1 VAYLRRVNELLDATT
16 RSLHGIALGKQR
28 EGRVPGLFA
37 GVARGGSLVWGEGIG
52 VADVAGDRPPTA
64 EDQFLIASN
73 TKTFIAVMVM
83 QLRDEGRLS
92 LDDLLGDH
100 VPEVSHPITIRQ
112 CLAHVSGMAREP
124 LGDVWETLENPSAKE
139 LRRDFDDVERVLRP
153 HDHWHYSNVVYAM
166 LGQLVEELDGRS
178 WEESLTTRLLQPL
191 EMTRTSNGF
200 DDGPHVTGY
209 YVAPY
214 DDVPRPE
221 PVMDL
226 KALAP
231 CGGLAST
238 AADLARWSAFVAD
251 PGELLSADTL
261 EEMCQPQV
269 MINPESWNA
278 AMGLGFFLVRSPTGR
293 TYVGHTGGMPGH
305 ITGVFTHRE
314 SGTGGI
320 ALMNNTAPVPPD
332 AFAVALADHVV
343 EHDPVDPG
351 PWRPAT
357 EVPDELRPLLGRW
370 FSEGQP
376 FVFWVEQGEL
386 RARVD
391 KPAAA
396 ALPASRFVK
405 VTDDVYRDVAG
416 RERGELL
423 RVTREADGTVGKLNW
438 ATYLFTREPIA
449 FGEHLS
455 PRS

>member
-1 VAYLRRVNELLDATT
+1 VTALLDTTT
-16 RSLHGIALGKQR
+16 RSLHRIALDKQR
-28 EGRVPGLFA
+28 EGRVPGLYA
-37 GVARGGSLVWGEGIG
+37 AVCRSGESLWGEGIG
-52 VADVAGDRPPTA
+52 QADLETGRPPGPD
-64 EDQFLIASN
+64 DQFLIASN

-83 QLRDEGRLS
+83 QLRDEGRLT

-100 VPEVSHPITIRQ
+100 VPEISHPITIRQ

-124 LGDVWETLENPSAKE
+124 LGDVWETLENPDAKE

-153 HDHWHYSNVVYAM
+153 HQHWHYSNVVYAM

-178 WEESLTTRLLQPL
+178 WEESLSTRLLRPL
-191 EMTRTSNGF
+191 EMTRTTNGF
-200 DDGPHVTGY
+200 DDGPHVSGY

-226 KALAP
+226 KGLAP

-251 PGELLSADTL
+251 PGDLLSADTL
-261 EEMCQPQV
+261 EEMCQPQ
-269 MINPESWNA
+269 ILLTTDNWNA
-278 AMGLGFFLVRSPTGR
+278 AMGLGFFLIRSGNGR
-293 TYVGHTGGMPGH
+293 TWVGHTGGMPGH

-320 ALMNNTAPVPPD
+320 ALMNNSAPVPPD
-332 AFAVALADHVV
+332 AFAVELGEHVL
-343 EHDPVDPG
+343 EHDPVEEE
-351 PWRPAT
+351 PWRPGS
-357 EVPDELRPLLGRW
+357 EIPDEYRPLLGRW

-396 ALPASRFVK
+396 KLTPSRFEK
-405 VTDDVYRDVAG
+405 VSDDVYRDVSG

-423 RVTREADGTVGKLNW
+423 RVTRDADGTVTKLNW

-449 FGEHLS
+449 FGEHL
-455 PRS
+455 RD

>member
-1 VAYLRRVNELLDATT
+1 VSALLDTTT

-28 EGRVPGLFA
+28 DGRVPGLFA
-37 GVARGGSLVWGEGIG
+37 GVSRQGSLVWGEGVG
-52 VADVAGDRPPTA
+52 QADLGGDRAPTPD
-64 EDQFLIASN
+64 DQFLIASN

-83 QLRDEGRLS
+83 QLRDEGRLT

-100 VPEVSHPITIRQ
+100 VPEVSHSLTIRQ

-124 LGDVWETLENPSAKE
+124 LGDVWETLENPTDKE

-166 LGQLVEELDGRS
+166 LGQLIEELDGRS
-178 WEESLTTRLLQPL
+178 WEESLSTRLLRPL
-191 EMTRTSNGF
+191 EMTRTTNGF
-200 DDGPHVTGY
+200 DGGPRATGY
-209 YVAPY
+209 YVPPY
-214 DDVPRPE
+214 DDVPREE

-238 AADLARWSAFVAD
+238 ANDLATWSAFVAD
-251 PGELLSADTL
+251 PGELLSADTI
-261 EEMCQPQV
+261 EEMCQPQ
-269 MINPESWNA
+269 ILLSTESWNA
-278 AMGLGFFLVRSPTGR
+278 AMGLGFFLIRSSTGR
-293 TYVGHTGGMPGH
+293 TWVGHTGGMPGH

-320 ALMNNTAPVPPD
+320 VLMNASAPPPPD
-332 AFAVALADHVV
+332 AFAIELADHVV
-343 EHDPVDPG
+343 EHDPVEEQ
-351 PWRPAT
+351 PWRPGT
-357 EVPDELRPLLGRW
+357 TIPDEFRGLLGRW

-386 RARVD
+386 KARVD

-396 ALPASRFVK
+396 KLTPSRFVR
-405 VTDDVYRDVAG
+405 VSDDVYRDVAG

-423 RVTREADGTVGKLNW
+423 RITRATDGTVSKLNW

-449 FGEHLS
+449 FGENLR
-455 PRS
+455 P

>member
-1 VAYLRRVNELLDATT
+1 MRDMPALLDTTT
-16 RSLHGIALGKQR
+16 RSLHRIALQKQR
-28 EGRVPGLFA
+28 DGRVPGLYA
-37 GVARGGSLVWGEGIG
+37 AVCRGGEQLWGEGIG
-52 VADVAGDRPPTA
+52 QADLAGERTPGPD
-64 EDQFLIASN
+64 DQYLIASN

-100 VPEVSHPITIRQ
+100 VPEVSHPLTIRQ

-124 LGDVWETLENPSAKE
+124 LGDVWETLENPTAKE

-166 LGQLVEELDGRS
+166 LGQLIEELDGRS
-178 WEESLTTRLLQPL
+178 WEESLRTRLLNPL
-191 EMTRTSNGF
+191 GMTRTSNGF
-200 DDGPHVTGY
+200 DGGPHVSGY

-221 PVMDL
+221 PVLDL
-226 KALAP
+226 KGLSP

-238 AADLARWSAFVAD
+238 ADDLAKWSAFVAD
-251 PGELLSADTL
+251 PGDLLSADTI
-261 EEMCQPQV
+261 EEMCQPQ
-269 MINPESWNA
+269 ILLTTDAWNA
-278 AMGLGFFLVRSPTGR
+278 AMGLGFFLIRSGTGR
-293 TYVGHTGGMPGH
+293 TYVGHTGGMTGH

-320 ALMNNTAPVPPD
+320 ALMNNSAPPSPD
-332 AFAVALADHVV
+332 AFAIELADHVV
-343 EHDPVDPG
+343 EHDPVEDG
-351 PWRPAT
+351 PWRPGT
-357 EVPDELRPLLGRW
+357 EIPEEYRGLLGRW

-386 RARVD
+386 KARMD
-391 KPAAA
+391 KAAA
-396 ALPASRFVK
+396 AKLTPSRFVK
-405 VTDDVYRDVAG
+405 ISDDVYRDVAG

-423 RVTREADGTVGKLNW
+423 RVTRAADGSVTQLNW

-449 FGEHLS
+449 FGEHLQH
-455 PRS
+455 

>member
-1 VAYLRRVNELLDATT
+1 MLLDTT
-16 RSLHGIALGKQR
+16 VRSLHRIALEKQR
-28 EGRVPGLFA
+28 EGRVPGLYA
-37 GVARGGSLVWGEGIG
+37 AVCRGGSQIWGEGVG
-52 VADVAGDRPPTA
+52 VADVGTGRAPSAD
-64 EDQFLIASN
+64 DQFLVASN

-100 VPEVSHPITIRQ
+100 VPEVSHPLTIRQ

-124 LGDVWETLENPSAKE
+124 LGDVWETLENPTAKE

-153 HDHWHYSNVVYAM
+153 HQHWHYSNVVYAM
-166 LGQLVEELDGRS
+166 LGQLVEELDGRP
-178 WEESLTTRLLQPL
+178 WEESLRVRLLEPL
-191 EMTRTSNGF
+191 EMRRTTNGF

-226 KALAP
+226 KGLAP

-238 AADLARWSAFVAD
+238 ASDLATWSAFVAD
-251 PGELLSADTL
+251 PGDLLSADTM
-261 EEMCQPQV
+261 EEMCQPQILLTTDV
-269 MINPESWNA
+269 WNA
-278 AMGLGFFLVRSPTGR
+278 AMGLGFFLIRSETGR

-320 ALMNNTAPVPPD
+320 VLMNNSAPPAPD
-332 AFAVALADHVV
+332 AFAIELADHVV
-343 EHDPVDPG
+343 EHDPVDPE
-351 PWRPAT
+351 PWRPGAS
-357 EVPDELRPLLGRW
+357 VPDELRPILGRW

-376 FVFWVEQGEL
+376 FVFWVEQGTL
-386 RARVD
+386 LARID

-396 ALPASRFVK
+396 TMSPSRFVR
-405 VTDDVYRDVAG
+405 VEDDVYRDISG

-423 RVTREADGTVGKLNW
+423 RVTRNADGSVAKLNW

-449 FGEHLS
+449 FGEHLRGSAS
-455 PRS
+455 PSHQA

>member
-1 VAYLRRVNELLDATT
+1 VTDLLDTTT
-16 RSLHGIALGKQR
+16 RSLRRIALEKQR
-28 EGRVPGLFA
+28 EGRVPGLYA
-37 GVARGGSLVWGEGIG
+37 AVCRGGRPLWGEGIG
-52 VADVAGDRPPTA
+52 QADVGEERPPTA
-64 EDQFLIASN
+64 DDQFLIASN

-83 QLRDEGRLS
+83 QLRDEGRLT

-166 LGQLVEELDGRS
+166 LGQLIEELDGRP
-178 WEESLTTRLLQPL
+178 WEESLSTRLLQPL

-200 DDGPHVTGY
+200 DSGPHVSGY

-238 AADLARWSAFVAD
+238 ADDLARWSAFVAD
-251 PGELLSADTL
+251 PGELLSADTI
-261 EEMCQPQV
+261 EEMCQPQ
-269 MINPESWNA
+269 ILLNTESWNA
-278 AMGLGFFLVRSPTGR
+278 AMGLGFFLIRTGTGR

-320 ALMNNTAPVPPD
+320 VLMNNSAPVPPD
-332 AFAVALADHVV
+332 AFAIELADHVV
-343 EHDPVDPG
+343 EHDPVEPE
-351 PWRPAT
+351 PWRPGT
-357 EVPDELRPLLGRW
+357 EIPDEFRGILGRW

-376 FVFWVEQGEL
+376 FAFWVEQGEL
-386 RARVD
+386 RGRVD

-396 ALPASRFVK
+396 KLPPSRFVQ
-405 VTDDVYRDVAG
+405 VSDDVYRDVSG

-423 RVTREADGTVGKLNW
+423 RVTRAADGTVTKLNW

-449 FGEHLS
+449 FGEHLH
-455 PRS
+455 

>member
-1 VAYLRRVNELLDATT
+1 VSDLLDTTT
-16 RSLHGIALGKQR
+16 RSLHRIAAAKQR

-37 GVARGGSLVWGEGIG
+37 GVARGGRLVWGEGVG
-52 VADVAGDRPPTA
+52 QARVTEGRAPSAD
-64 EDQFLIASN
+64 DQFLIASN
-73 TKTFIAVMVM
+73 TKTFIAIMVM

-112 CLAHVSGMAREP
+112 CLSHVSGMAREP
-124 LGDVWETLENPSAKE
+124 LGDVWETLQNPTDKE

-166 LGQLVEELDGRS
+166 LGQLVAELDERP
-178 WEESLTTRLLQPL
+178 WTESLAVRLLRPL

-200 DDGPHVTGY
+200 DDGPHVQGY
-209 YVAPY
+209 YVPAY
-214 DDVPRPE
+214 DDVPREE

-238 AADLARWSAFVAD
+238 ANDLARWSAFVAD
-251 PGELLSADTL
+251 PGELLSGDTL
-261 EEMCQPQV
+261 EEMCQPQ
-269 MINPESWNA
+269 ILLTTESWNA
-278 AMGLGFFLVRSPTGR
+278 AMGLGFFLIRTGSGTTGR

-320 ALMNNTAPVPPD
+320 VLMNNTAPVPPD
-332 AFAVALADHVV
+332 AFAIELAEHVV
-343 EHDPVDPG
+343 EHDPVEEG
-351 PWRPAT
+351 PWKPGAS
-357 EVPDELRPLLGRW
+357 VPEEFRGVIGRW

-376 FVFWVEQGEL
+376 YVFWVEQGEL
-386 RARVD
+386 KARVD

-396 ALPASRFVK
+396 KLAASSFAK
-405 VTDDVYRDVAG
+405 VDEDVYRDVSG

-423 RVTREADGTVGKLNW
+423 RITRNADGSVAKLNW

-449 FGEHLS
+449 FGEHL
-455 PRS
+455 R

>member
-1 VAYLRRVNELLDATT
+1 MSSLQETTTRHLRRTALD
-16 RSLHGIALGKQR
+16 KQR

-37 GVARGGSLVWGEGIG
+37 GVSRGGSLLWGEGIG
-52 VADVAGDRPPTA
+52 RADLA
-64 EDQFLIASN
+64 EERAPGPDDQFLIASN

-124 LGDVWETLENPSAKE
+124 LGDVWETLENPTAKE
-139 LRRDFDDVERVLRP
+139 LRRDFDDVERVLKP
-153 HDHWHYSNVVYAM
+153 HDHWHYSNVVFAM

-178 WEESLTTRLLQPL
+178 WEESLRVRLLRPL
-191 EMTRTSNGF
+191 GMTRTSNGF
-200 DDGPHVTGY
+200 DGGPHASGY

-238 AADLARWSAFVAD
+238 ASDLARWSAFVAD
-251 PGELLSADTL
+251 PGELLSADTI
-261 EEMCQPQV
+261 EEMCQPQ
-269 MINPESWNA
+269 ILLTPESWNA
-278 AMGLGFFLVRSPTGR
+278 AMGLGFFLVRTGSGTTGR

-320 ALMNNTAPVPPD
+320 VLMNNSAPVPPD
-332 AFAVALADHVV
+332 AFAIELADHVV
-343 EHDPVDPG
+343 EHDPVEPE
-351 PWRPAT
+351 PWRPGT
-357 EVPDELRPLLGRW
+357 EIPDEFRGLLGRW

-376 FVFWVEQGEL
+376 FAFWVEQGEL

-396 ALPASRFVK
+396 KLAPSRFVK
-405 VTDDVYRDVAG
+405 VSDDVYRDVAG

-423 RVTREADGTVGKLNW
+423 RVTRASDGTVTKLNW

-449 FGEHLS
+449 FGENLR
-455 PRS
+455 P

>member
-1 VAYLRRVNELLDATT
+1 MTDLLDATT
-16 RSLHGIALGKQR
+16 RSLHRIALDKQR
-28 EGRVPGLFA
+28 EGRVPGLYA
-37 GVARGGSLVWGEGIG
+37 AVCREGRHLWGEGVG
-52 VADVAGDRPPTA
+52 QADVGEERAPSAD
-64 EDQFLIASN
+64 DQFLIASN

-166 LGQLVEELDGRS
+166 LGQLIEELDGRS
-178 WEESLTTRLLQPL
+178 WEESLRTRLLRPL
-191 EMTRTSNGF
+191 EMTRTTNGF
-200 DDGPHVTGY
+200 DDGPHVSGY

-238 AADLARWSAFVAD
+238 AKDLATWSAFVAD
-251 PGELLSADTL
+251 PGELLSADTI
-261 EEMCQPQV
+261 EEMCQPQ
-269 MINPESWNA
+269 ILLSTESWNA
-278 AMGLGFFLVRSPTGR
+278 AMGLGFFLVRTPTGR

-320 ALMNNTAPVPPD
+320 VLMNNSAPVPPD
-332 AFAVALADHVV
+332 AFAIELAEHVV
-343 EHDPVDPG
+343 EHDPVDPE
-351 PWRPAT
+351 PWRPGT
-357 EVPDELRPLLGRW
+357 EIPDEFRGLLGRW

-376 FVFWVEQGEL
+376 FAFWVEQGEL
-386 RARVD
+386 HARID

-396 ALPASRFVK
+396 KLAPSRFVK
-405 VTDDVYRDVAG
+405 VSDGVYRDVAG

-423 RVTREADGTVGKLNW
+423 RVTRDADGTVTKLNW

-449 FGEHLS
+449 FGEHL
-455 PRS
+455 RD

>member
-1 VAYLRRVNELLDATT
+1 MTELLDTT
-16 RSLHGIALGKQR
+16 ARSLHRIALGKQR
-28 EGRVPGLFA
+28 EGRVPGLYA
-37 GVARGGSLVWGEGIG
+37 AVCRGGERLWGEGIG
-52 VADVAGDRPPTA
+52 RADVSGEQPPGPD
-64 EDQFLIASN
+64 DQFLIASN

-124 LGDVWETLENPSAKE
+124 LGDVWETLENPTAKE

-153 HDHWHYSNVVYAM
+153 HQHWHYSNVVYAM
-166 LGQLVEELDGRS
+166 LGQLIEELDGRS
-178 WEESLTTRLLQPL
+178 WEESLRARLLEPL
-191 EMTRTSNGF
+191 GMRRTSNGF

-209 YVAPY
+209 YVPPY

-226 KALAP
+226 KGLAP

-238 AADLARWSAFVAD
+238 ANDLATWSAFVAD
-251 PGELLSADTL
+251 PGDLLSADTL
-261 EEMCQPQV
+261 EEMCQPQ
-269 MINPESWNA
+269 ILLNPESWNA
-278 AMGLGFFLVRSPTGR
+278 AMGLGFFLIRSPTGR

-320 ALMNNTAPVPPD
+320 VLMNNTAPPAPD
-332 AFAVALADHVV
+332 AFAVELVEHVL
-343 EHDPVDPG
+343 EHDPVEEEPWQPG
-351 PWRPAT
+351 T
-357 EVPDELRPLLGRW
+357 SVPDELRPILGRW

-386 RARVD
+386 RARID

-396 ALPASRFVK
+396 NLAPSRFVR
-405 VTDDVYRDVAG
+405 VEDDVYRDVSG

-423 RVTREADGTVGKLNW
+423 RVTRDADGSVSKLNW

-449 FGEHLS
+449 FGEHL
-455 PRS
+455 R

>member
-1 VAYLRRVNELLDATT
+1 VTPLLDTTT

-37 GVARGGSLVWGEGIG
+37 GVARGGSLIWGEGVG
-52 VADVAGDRPPTA
+52 LADLAEERPPTA
-64 EDQFLIASN
+64 DDQFLIASN

-100 VPEVSHPITIRQ
+100 VPEVSHPLTIRQ

-124 LGDVWETLENPSAKE
+124 LGDVWETLENPTAKE

-166 LGQLVEELDGRS
+166 LGQLIEELDGRS
-178 WEESLTTRLLQPL
+178 WEESLRTRLLDPL

-200 DDGPHVTGY
+200 DGGPHTSGY

-226 KALAP
+226 KGLAP

-238 AADLARWSAFVAD
+238 ANDLAKWSAFVAD
-251 PGELLSADTL
+251 PGDLLSADTI
-261 EEMCQPQV
+261 EEMCQPQ
-269 MINPESWNA
+269 ILLTTDAWNA
-278 AMGLGFFLVRSPTGR
+278 AMGLGFFLIRSGTGR

-320 ALMNNTAPVPPD
+320 ALMNNTAPPPPD
-332 AFAVALADHVV
+332 AFAIELADHVV
-343 EHDPVDPG
+343 EHDPVEPE
-351 PWRPAT
+351 PWRPGTA
-357 EVPDELRPLLGRW
+357 VPDEFRGLLGRW

-386 RARVD
+386 MARVD

-396 ALPASRFVK
+396 ELGHSRFVK
-405 VTDDVYRDVAG
+405 VSDDVYRDVAG

-423 RVTREADGTVGKLNW
+423 RITRATDGTVTKLNW
-438 ATYLFTREPIA
+438 ATYLFTRDPIA
-449 FGEHLS
+449 FGEHLR
-455 PRS
+455 P

>member
-1 VAYLRRVNELLDATT
+1 MTELLDTT
-16 RSLHGIALGKQR
+16 ARSLHRIALGKQR
-28 EGRVPGLFA
+28 EGRVPGLYA
-37 GVARGGSLVWGEGIG
+37 AVCRGGERLWGEGIG
-52 VADVAGDRPPTA
+52 RADVSGEQPPGPD
-64 EDQFLIASN
+64 DQFLIASN

-124 LGDVWETLENPSAKE
+124 LGDVWETLENPTAKE

-153 HDHWHYSNVVYAM
+153 HQHWHYSNVVYAM
-166 LGQLVEELDGRS
+166 LGQLIEELDGRS
-178 WEESLTTRLLQPL
+178 WEESLRARLLEPL
-191 EMTRTSNGF
+191 GMRRTSNGF

-209 YVAPY
+209 YVPPY

-226 KALAP
+226 KGLAP

-238 AADLARWSAFVAD
+238 ANDLATWSAFVAD
-251 PGELLSADTL
+251 PGDLLSADTL
-261 EEMCQPQV
+261 EEMCQPQ
-269 MINPESWNA
+269 ILLNPESWNA
-278 AMGLGFFLVRSPTGR
+278 AMGLGFFLIRSGNGR

-320 ALMNNTAPVPPD
+320 VLMNNTAPPAPD
-332 AFAVALADHVV
+332 AFAVELVEHVL
-343 EHDPVDPG
+343 EHDPVEEEPWQPG
-351 PWRPAT
+351 T
-357 EVPDELRPLLGRW
+357 SVPDELRPILGRW

-386 RARVD
+386 RARID

-396 ALPASRFVK
+396 NLAPSRFVRIE
-405 VTDDVYRDVAG
+405 DDVYRDVSG

-423 RVTREADGTVGKLNW
+423 RVTRDADGSVSKLNW

-449 FGEHLS
+449 FGEHL
-455 PRS
+455 R

>member
-1 VAYLRRVNELLDATT
+1 MPPLQESTT
-16 RSLHGIALGKQR
+16 RSLRRIALDKQR
-28 EGRVPGLFA
+28 EGRVPGLYA
-37 GVARGGSLVWGEGIG
+37 GVARGGSLLWGTGIG
-52 VADVAGDRPPTA
+52 QADLA
-64 EDQFLIASN
+64 EERAPGPDDQFLIASN
-73 TKTFIAVMVM
+73 TKTFIATMVM

-166 LGQLVEELDGRS
+166 LGQLIEEHDGRS
-178 WEESLTTRLLQPL
+178 WEESLRTRLLQPL
-191 EMTRTSNGF
+191 EMTRTTNGF

-238 AADLARWSAFVAD
+238 ANDLAKWSAFVAD
-251 PGELLSADTL
+251 PGELLSADTI
-261 EEMCQPQV
+261 EEMCQPQ
-269 MINPESWNA
+269 ILLTTESWNA
-278 AMGLGFFLVRSPTGR
+278 AMGLGFFLVRTGSGSTGR
-293 TYVGHTGGMPGH
+293 TWVGHTGGMPGH

-320 ALMNNTAPVPPD
+320 VAMNNSAPVPPD
-332 AFAVALADHVV
+332 AFAIELADHVV
-343 EHDPVDPG
+343 EHEPVEPE
-351 PWRPAT
+351 PWRPGT
-357 EVPDELRPLLGRW
+357 EIPDEFRGVLGRW

-376 FVFWVEQGEL
+376 FAFWVEQGEL
-386 RARVD
+386 KARID

-396 ALPASRFVK
+396 KLPASRFVK
-405 VTDDVYRDVAG
+405 VSDDVYRDVAG

-423 RVTREADGTVGKLNW
+423 RITRAPDGTVTKLNW

-449 FGEHLS
+449 FGEHL
-455 PRS
+455 R

>member
-1 VAYLRRVNELLDATT
+1 MPSLQDTTARSLRR
-16 RSLHGIALGKQR
+16 IALEKQR

-37 GVARGGSLVWGEGIG
+37 GVAREGRLIWGEGVG
-52 VADVAGDRPPTA
+52 QADVGADRAPTA
-64 EDQFLIASN
+64 DDQFLIASN
-73 TKTFIAVMVM
+73 TKTFVAVMVM
-83 QLRDEGRLS
+83 QLRDAGRLS

-124 LGDVWETLENPSAKE
+124 LGDIWETLENPSAKE
-139 LRRDFDDVERVLRP
+139 LRRDFDDVERVLKP

-166 LGQLVEELDGRS
+166 LGQLIEELDERP
-178 WEESLTTRLLQPL
+178 WTESLRARLLDPL

-200 DDGPHVTGY
+200 DGGPHVTGY
-209 YVAPY
+209 YVPAY
-214 DDVPRPE
+214 DDVPREE

-226 KALAP
+226 RGLAP

-238 AADLARWSAFVAD
+238 ADDLAKWSAFVAD
-251 PGELLSADTL
+251 PGELLSADTI

-269 MINPESWNA
+269 MLTPENWNA
-278 AMGLGFFLVRSPTGR
+278 AMGLGFFLVRTGTGLTGR

-332 AFAVALADHVV
+332 AFAIELAEHVV
-343 EHDPVDPG
+343 EHDPVEPE
-351 PWRPAT
+351 PWRPGT
-357 EVPDELRPLLGRW
+357 SVPDELRGVLGRW

-396 ALPASRFVK
+396 KLAPSRFTK
-405 VTDDVYRDVAG
+405 VADDVYRDVAG

-423 RVTREADGTVGKLNW
+423 RVTRAADGTVTKLNW

-449 FGEHLS
+449 FGENL
-455 PRS
+455 RR

>member
-1 VAYLRRVNELLDATT
+1 VTDLLDTTT

-37 GVARGGSLVWGEGIG
+37 GVARGGSLIWGEGVG
-52 VADVAGDRPPTA
+52 LADLA
-64 EDQFLIASN
+64 EERSPSADDQFLVASN

-166 LGQLVEELDGRS
+166 LGQLIEELDGRS
-178 WEESLTTRLLQPL
+178 WEESLRTRLLEPL

-200 DDGPHVTGY
+200 DGGPHVTGY

-226 KALAP
+226 KGLAP

-238 AADLARWSAFVAD
+238 ANDLAKWSAFVAD
-251 PGELLSADTL
+251 PGDLLSADTI
-261 EEMCQPQV
+261 EEMCQPQ
-269 MINPESWNA
+269 ILLTTDAWNA
-278 AMGLGFFLVRSPTGR
+278 AMGLGFFLIRSGTGR

-320 ALMNNTAPVPPD
+320 ALMNNTAPPPPD
-332 AFAVALADHVV
+332 AFAIELADHVV
-343 EHDPVDPG
+343 EHDPVEEG
-351 PWRPAT
+351 PWRPGT
-357 EVPDELRPLLGRW
+357 QIPDEYRGLLGRW

-386 RARVD
+386 KARID
-391 KPAAA
+391 KPTAAK
-396 ALPASRFVK
+396 LTPSRFEK
-405 VTDDVYRDVAG
+405 VSAGVYRDVAG
-416 RERGELL
+416 RERGEIL
-423 RVTREADGTVGKLNW
+423 RVTRDAAGAVTQLNW

-449 FGEHLS
+449 FGEHLDA
-455 PRS
+455 